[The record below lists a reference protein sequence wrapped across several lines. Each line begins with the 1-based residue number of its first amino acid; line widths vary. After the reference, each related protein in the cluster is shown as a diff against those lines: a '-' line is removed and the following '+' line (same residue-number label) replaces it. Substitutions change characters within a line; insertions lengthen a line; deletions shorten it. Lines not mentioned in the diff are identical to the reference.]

1 MTTNICPYCATE
13 NRPGARHCRQC
24 GRPLVQETPAPQPP
38 ADIVCPSCHAPLN
51 PGARFCP
58 RCGAAVGEGAVQPP
72 AAVLPAAVPPT
83 VPASPQIPPPIPPAF
98 HTPPIAPKP
107 APPPKKGFPI
117 LPVAIIGGLVLLCVC
132 AGGVIALT
140 QLWDK
145 LPWAAKPTDTV
156 VLTEAPIVTTETP
169 PATIEPQPTDTPT
182 SEAVQRSERWAFRE
196 HGGASPGLLMT
207 QPGCST
213 CDVRAEVFRPVLYTI
228 ELGGDRLYYWDEL
241 LETVFYVTPDGGI
254 HEIPSPPGT
263 MADFAIAPD
272 ASMIAWGMFDS
283 DDDGVTARVTLT
295 DGEGGQARVLTEQR
309 HTHEEG
315 ARNLIPFAWSPD
327 LNTLYVAQRYWGIG
341 GYILFDILP
350 QPMTLDVA
358 TGAMQSLNA
367 TDCSLVA
374 LAPDGNTL
382 AYLVEADD
390 HQDLILRD
398 LRSGNEQR
406 IAGTP
411 GHYQAGD
418 LLFAP
423 DSRYL
428 AYAEALG
435 NPESEAFSLRRV
447 EVSSGAVETLITDE
461 RTDTFNVAG
470 WVGNETGGFDIVVV
484 GSKGSERISSSGREL
499 ISEYSFVGSWIE
511 EP

>member
-1 MTTNICPYCATE
+1 MTTNICPYCNTE

-24 GRPLVQETPAPQPP
+24 GRSLVQETPAPKPP
-38 ADIVCPSCHAPLN
+38 ADITCPSCHAPLN

-58 RCGAAVGEGAVQPP
+58 RCGAAVGGGAPQPIMPAPQPP
-72 AAVLPAAVPPT
+72 AAIPA
-83 VPASPQIPPPIPPAF
+83 PPAF
-98 HTPPIAPKP
+98 HTPPMAPKP

-117 LPVAIIGGLVLLCVC
+117 LPVALIGGLLLLCVC
-132 AGGVIALT
+132 AGGVIAVT

-145 LPWAAKPTDTV
+145 LPWAAKPTETV
-156 VLTEAPIVTTETP
+156 AVTEPPIVITEAPQVTT
-169 PATIEPQPTDTPT
+169 EPQPTDTPT
-182 SEAVQRSERWAFRE
+182 TEAVQRIERWAFRE
-196 HGGASPGLLMT
+196 LGGASPGILMT

-241 LETVFYVTPDGGI
+241 LESVFYVTPDGGT
-254 HEIPSPPGT
+254 HQIPPPPGT
-263 MADFAIAPD
+263 MADFKIAPD
-272 ASMIAWGMFDS
+272 ASAIAWGMFDS
-283 DDDGVTARVTLT
+283 DDNGVTARVVLT
-295 DGEGGQARVLTEQR
+295 DGEGEEARVLTEQR
-309 HTHEEG
+309 YTQDEG

-327 LNTLYVAQRYWGIG
+327 LSTVYVAQRYWGIG

-358 TGAMQSLNA
+358 TGAMQSLDA

-374 LAPDGNTL
+374 LSPDGNTL

-398 LRSGNEQR
+398 LRTGNEQR

-411 GHYQAGD
+411 GHFQAGD
-418 LLFAP
+418 LLFSP
-423 DSRYL
+423 DSRTL

-435 NPESEAFSLRRV
+435 NPENEAFSLRRV
-447 EVSSGAVETLITDE
+447 EVQSGAVETLVTDE
-461 RTDTFNVAG
+461 RTDTFDIAG
-470 WVGNETGGFDIVVV
+470 WASNEAGGFDVVV
-484 GSKGSERISSSGREL
+484 VTAQGSERIGDSSRVL
-499 ISEYSFVGSWIE
+499 LSEYSFVGSWIE

>member
-1 MTTNICPYCATE
+1 MTTNACPYCNTE

-24 GRPLVQETPAPQPP
+24 GRPLAQETPAPQPP
-38 ADIVCPSCHAPLN
+38 ADVTCPSCHAPLN

-58 RCGAAVGEGAVQPP
+58 RCGAAVGGGAPQPTMPAPQPP
-72 AAVLPAAVPPT
+72 AAIPT
-83 VPASPQIPPPIPPAF
+83 PPAF
-98 HTPPIAPKP
+98 HTPPMAPKP

-117 LPVAIIGGLVLLCVC
+117 LPVALIGGLVLLCVC
-132 AGGVIALT
+132 AAGIIAVT

-145 LPWAAKPTDTV
+145 LPWAAKPTETV
-156 VLTEAPIVTTETP
+156 AVTEPPIVTTEVP
-169 PATIEPQPTDTPT
+169 PITTEPQPTDTPT
-182 SEAVQRSERWAFRE
+182 TETVQRSERWAFRE
-196 HGGASPGLLMT
+196 RGGASPGILMT

-241 LETVFYVTPDGGI
+241 LESVFYVTPDGGT
-254 HEIPSPPGT
+254 HQIPSPPGT

-272 ASMIAWGMFDS
+272 ASAIAWGMFDS
-283 DDDGVTARVTLT
+283 DDAGVTARVVLT
-295 DGEGGQARVLTEQR
+295 NGEGEETRVLTEQR
-309 HTHEEG
+309 YTHDEG

-327 LNTLYVAQRYWGIG
+327 LNTVYVAQRYWGIG

-358 TGAMQSLNA
+358 TGAMQSLDA

-406 IAGTP
+406 VAGTA
-411 GHYQAGD
+411 GHFQAGD
-418 LLFAP
+418 LLFSP

-435 NPESEAFSLRRV
+435 NPENEAFSLRRV
-447 EVSSGAVETLITDE
+447 EVQSGAVETLVTDE
-461 RTDTFNVAG
+461 RTDTFDIAG
-470 WVGNETGGFDIVVV
+470 WVGNEAGSFDVVV
-484 GSKGSERISSSGREL
+484 VTSQGSERISDGNRVLLSEL
-499 ISEYSFVGSWIE
+499 TFVGSWIE

>member
-1 MTTNICPYCATE
+1 MTTNICPYCAAE

-24 GRPLVQETPAPQPP
+24 GRPLVQETPTPQP
-38 ADIVCPSCHAPLN
+38 AVTTVCPVCHAPLN
-51 PGARFCP
+51 SGARFCP
-58 RCGAAVGEGAVQPP
+58 RCGAAVGAGAP
-72 AAVLPAAVPPT
+72 APT
-83 VPASPQIPPPIPPAF
+83 VPAPQPPPPTPPAF
-98 HTPPIAPKP
+98 QARPVAPKP

-117 LPVAIIGGLVLLCVC
+117 LPVALIGGLVLLCVC
-132 AGGVIALT
+132 AGGVIAVT

-145 LPWAAKPTDTV
+145 LPWVAQPTDTV
-156 VLTEAPIVTTETP
+156 VLTEAPIVTTEPP
-169 PATIEPQPTDTPT
+169 PATTEPQPTDTPT
-182 SEAVQRSERWAFRE
+182 TEAVQRIERWAFRE
-196 HGGASPGLLMT
+196 RGGASPGLLMT

-213 CDVRAEVFRPVLYTI
+213 CDVRVEVFRPVLYTI

-263 MADFAIAPD
+263 MADFAVAPD
-272 ASMIAWGMFDS
+272 ASMIAWGMYDS

-315 ARNLIPFAWSPD
+315 ARNLIPFAWSPN
-327 LNTLYVAQRYWGIG
+327 LSTLYVAQRYWGIG

-358 TGAMQSLNA
+358 TGATQSLNA

-374 LAPDGNTL
+374 LSPDGNTL

-398 LRSGNEQR
+398 LRTNNEQR
-406 IAGTP
+406 VTGTP
-411 GHYQAGD
+411 GHFQAGD
-418 LLFAP
+418 LLFSP

-447 EVSSGAVETLITDE
+447 EVSSGAVETLIADE

-470 WVGNETGGFDIVVV
+470 WVGNEAGGFDVVVV
-484 GSKGSERISSSGREL
+484 GSKGSERISNSGREL

>member
-169 PATIEPQPTDTPT
+169 PATTEPQPTDTPT

-263 MADFAIAPD
+263 MADFAVAPD